1 VARMKDLCSFY
12 QIEALCR
19 RIANCKLMMGDFA
32 LIIASDMQKRTK
44 IYTVSQINSLIK
56 EIFENNLPSRLAITG
71 EITNWSIARSGHAYF
86 DLKDENALLPCVCW
100 RSKLDRIKFEPE
112 NGLAVIAKGYIDLYS
127 PHGKYQFYVESMQ
140 PAGVG
145 ALQLAFEQM
154 VKKLQE
160 EGLFDEV
167 HKKPLPAYPQRI
179 GILTSESGA
188 AVHDIKDSIQNR
200 WPPAKLFLYPVPVQ
214 GEGAAVEIAAAIGDV
229 NRRNKELK
237 LDILIVG
244 RGGGSL
250 EDLWAFN
257 EEILAR
263 AIFDSEIPV
272 ISAVGH
278 EVDTTIADFA
288 ADARAST
295 PTKAGVVAVPDMQ
308 EVLQHVENLKNRLV
322 SQLKFLL
329 HSAEQ
334 QSDELCIRLE
344 SSVKQLLAQTR
355 QSLYSIA
362 EQIRKIEPHRLLAR
376 KTVDLNDLLNRA
388 NSVVRAIL
396 NSRQMQL
403 MGVEKRLPEKM
414 KEMLIERQRRLT
426 VSFEK
431 VVRIK
436 PHQVIGR
443 RMVELSNLRNRANV
457 GVCVILNKQ
466 RMRLTGAKN
475 RLAGLNPR
483 AVLKRGYSIT
493 INKKTGSLVRRL
505 EDVRIGELLNTE
517 LADENFIESKVTK
530 K

>member
-1 VARMKDLCSFY
+1 
-12 QIEALCR
+12 
-19 RIANCKLMMGDFA
+19 MMGDFVF
-32 LIIASDMQKRTK
+32 IIASDMQNRTR

-56 EIFENNLPSRLAITG
+56 EILENNLPSRLAIAG

-86 DLKDENALLPCVCW
+86 DLKDENSLLPCVCW

-112 NGLAVIAKGYIDLYS
+112 NGLAVIAKGYIDVYS
-127 PHGKYQFYVESMQ
+127 PHGKFQFYVESMQ

-154 VKKLQE
+154 VKRLEAQ
-160 EGLFDEV
+160 GLFDDA

-188 AVHDIKDSIQNR
+188 AVHDITDSINNR

-214 GEGAAVEIAAAIGDV
+214 GEGAAKEIAATIRDV

-257 EEILAR
+257 EEVLAR
-263 AIFDSEIPV
+263 AIFDSRIPV

-278 EVDTTIADFA
+278 EVDTTIADLV

-308 EVLQHVENLKNRLV
+308 EVLQHIENLKNRLV
-322 SQLKFLL
+322 SQLKFML

-334 QSDELCIRLE
+334 QSDELCIRLQN
-344 SSVKQLLAQTR
+344 SVKHLLADTR
-355 QSLYSIA
+355 NRLYAIA
-362 EQIRKIEPHRLLAR
+362 GQIRKIEPHQSLRK
-376 KTVDLNDLLNRA
+376 KTVHLNNLQNQA
-388 NSVVRAIL
+388 NAAITAIINNYTL
-396 NSRQMQL
+396 QL
-403 MGVEKRLPEKM
+403 
-414 KEMLIERQRRLT
+414 T
-426 VSFEK
+426 
-431 VVRIK
+431 
-436 PHQVIGR
+436 
-443 RMVELSNLRNRANV
+443 
-457 GVCVILNKQ
+457 
-466 RMRLTGAKN
+466 AKTN
-475 RLAGLNPR
+475 RLAGLNPKSI
-483 AVLKRGYSIT
+483 LQRGYSIT
-493 INKKTGSLVRRL
+493 TNKKTGLLVRRPK
-505 EDVRIGELLNTE
+505 DVRIADCIITE
-517 LADENFIESKVTK
+517 LANENFVESKVTK